1 MNANPS
7 PARQGGSNDS
17 QRAVDLR
24 RVKFAA
30 TAALGG
36 CLALL
41 VIARRHP
48 ALGYLAAF
56 AEAAVIGGLA
66 DWYAVVAL
74 FRHPLGLRIPHTAII
89 PSNQQL
95 IAENLGEFIE
105 KEFLDAAPVEAKLHQ
120 TDFASF
126 FSEWL
131 DDPKRSGD
139 LARFMLR
146 LMPEAITAAE
156 SSGLK
161 SFVARR
167 AQAQLQSIDFTPL
180 AAGALRTFLSDGGH
194 QRLLDDAMAAVH
206 GALNKPETLAA
217 IREKIRAPN
226 CRRCSSSIARTRI

>member
-7 PARQGGSNDS
+7 PARRGGSNDS

-41 VIARRHP
+41 VIARSFEGRHP

-95 IAENLGEFIE
+95 IAEKLGEFIE
-105 KEFLDAAPVEAKLHQ
+105 EEPSTPRRLKPSS
-120 TDFASF
+120 TRPTS
-126 FSEWL
+126 
-131 DDPKRSGD
+131 PRSSANGSTTGS
-139 LARFMLR
+139 A
-146 LMPEAITAAE
+146 
-156 SSGLK
+156 
-161 SFVARR
+161 
-167 AQAQLQSIDFTPL
+167 
-180 AAGALRTFLSDGGH
+180 
-194 QRLLDDAMAAVH
+194 
-206 GALNKPETLAA
+206 AA
-217 IREKIRAPN
+217 ISRGS
-226 CRRCSSSIARTRI
+226 C